1 MSGLIFAIQRV
12 FLFSFAVSSGAVNDA
27 VSESENA
34 KEAIPEL
41 TNFIMI
47 IGRILENL
55 GHKSLGEFLEEFQ
68 NPIFFTLLIIFPISG
83 WAFATYKRSH
93 TGAESEIRKRIPRGF
108 SQNFWEWVVQSLTTF
123 TVDGLGLGDR
133 GKSYVPFIGSL
144 FLFILLNNLLG
155 VVPLMK
161 SATSSLNITLS
172 LAVIVFL
179 TVQIHGVRA
188 LGFLGWVKHLAG
200 IEPGNNI
207 TYFLVPLML
216 PLHVLGEM
224 IKPISLSL
232 RLFGNIFG
240 EDILL
245 AVFVGLGAIYFLP
258 LQTPFYFLALL
269 TSFIQTMVF
278 TLLACS
284 YIASFSHI
292 HVPHETE
299 TATGKA

>member
-1 MSGLIFAIQRV
+1 MSGLIFFIQKI
-12 FLFSFAVSSGAVNDA
+12 FLLGLSVTSGTVGEAVN
-27 VSESENA
+27 ESAHA
-34 KEAIPEL
+34 KEEIPEL
-41 TNFIMI
+41 VNLVMI
-47 IGRILENL
+47 ISRVLETL
-55 GHKSLGEFLEEFQ
+55 GYKSLGEFLEEFQ
-68 NPIFFTLLIIFPISG
+68 NPIFFTLLIIIPISV
-83 WAFATYKRSH
+83 WAFITYRKSH
-93 TGAESEIRKRIPRGF
+93 SGPESEIRKRIPRGF
-108 SQNFWEWVVQSLTTF
+108 SQNFWEWVVQGLTTF
-123 TVDGLGLGDR
+123 TVDGLGLGSR
-133 GKSYVPFIGSL
+133 GKTYVPFIGSL

-155 VVPLMK
+155 VIPLMK

-179 TVQIHGVRA
+179 TVQIHGIRA
-188 LGFLGWVKHLAG
+188 LGLFGWLGHLAG
-200 IEPGNNI
+200 IEPGNTI
-207 TYFLVPLML
+207 TYFLVPLMF

-245 AVFVGLGAIYFLP
+245 AVFVGLGAVYFLP

-269 TSFIQTMVF
+269 TSVIQTMVF

-292 HVPHETE
+292 HETHEPE
-299 TATGKA
+299 TAVGKA